1 MKSAKDKIEARI
13 RKRGGGRVVFA
24 GDFADVAAPDAVN
37 KSLYRLA
44 KEGTL
49 IQCARGIY
57 FFPKKDK
64 LPPDLNNI
72 AKAIAKRDK
81 ARIVPTGAYAL
92 NALGLSTQV
101 PMNVVYLTDGAA
113 RKISVGDG
121 RGITLKH
128 TAPKN
133 LAYTS
138 DLMMLVVSAMKE
150 IGEGQLTE
158 TESDKISSLL
168 KQYEVKDNILRDIR
182 LAPAWIREIILKMI
196 LI

>member
-1 MKSAKDKIEARI
+1 MKSAEDKIEARI

-24 GDFADVAAPDAVN
+24 GDFTDIATQDTVN
-37 KSLYRLA
+37 KSLFRLA
-44 KEGTL
+44 KEGVL
-49 IQCARGIY
+49 IRCASGIY

-64 LPPDLNNI
+64 LPPDIDSI

-158 TESDKISSLL
+158 IESGKIASLL
-168 KQYEVKDNILRDIR
+168 KQYEVKENILRDIR

-196 LI
+196 

>member
-1 MKSAKDKIEARI
+1 MKSSKDKIETRI
-13 RKRGGGRVVFA
+13 RKRGGDRVIFA
-24 GDFADVAAPDAVN
+24 GDFADIATQDTVN
-37 KSLYRLA
+37 KSLFRLA
-44 KEGTL
+44 KEGAL
-49 IQCARGIY
+49 IHCARGIY

-64 LPPDLNNI
+64 LLPDLDNI

-150 IGEGQLTE
+150 IGERLLTE
-158 TESDKISSLL
+158 TESDKIASLL
-168 KQYEVKDNILRDIR
+168 KQHEVKENILRDIR

-196 LI
+196 